1 MTDKFEDLT
10 PRQLAYM
17 MALQGMLASNAQL
30 ADARYATADAVIQV
44 VDALFYKIAQKEK
57 EKADGKA

>member
-1 MTDKFEDLT
+1 MTEKFEDMT

-30 ADARYATADAVIQV
+30 AYSQYATADAVIQV
-44 VDALFYKIAQKEK
+44 VDALFYKIQQK

>member
-30 ADARYATADAVIQV
+30 AHSQYATADAVIQV

-57 EKADGKA
+57 ADGKA

>member
-1 MTDKFEDLT
+1 MTDKFEHLT

-30 ADARYATADAVIQV
+30 AHSQYATADAVIQV

-57 EKADGKA
+57 ADGKA

>member
-1 MTDKFEDLT
+1 MSDKFEDLT

-30 ADARYATADAVIQV
+30 AHSQYATADAVIQV